1 MGYLYIANWKMSLDY
16 KDTLQFISIHRERL
30 YLIAARQNITFAIAP
45 TLIAL
50 PLFERELFSSNIL
63 LVGQNCSQYN
73 QGAYT
78 GEISAKSLAQVG
90 CSFCLVGHSE
100 RRQLYG
106 EKTPVI
112 MEKVKRI
119 LEQNMNPIIC
129 IGETLQ
135 ERKQGLVDAVL
146 IEQLTDIVSMMIAL
160 NKREFFIAY
169 EPQWA
174 IGSGNIPSIAE
185 LENVAMIIR
194 KIVFSQDRYLH
205 LKILYGG
212 SVKPENIQSIRKIEF
227 YSGFLMGSA
236 SLDMQM
242 LEKIVI

>member
-1 MGYLYIANWKMSLDY
+1 MRCLYIANWKMNLHY
-16 KDTLQFISIHRERL
+16 KDVLEFISVNKERL
-30 YLIAARQNITFAIAP
+30 YLMAARPNITFAIAP

-50 PLFERELFSSNIL
+50 PFLERELFESKIL

-78 GEISAKSLAQVG
+78 GEISARSLAQVG
-90 CSFCLVGHSE
+90 CSFCIVGHSE

-106 EKTPVI
+106 DTTPIIIEKI
-112 MEKVKRI
+112 KRI
-119 LEQNMNPIIC
+119 FEQNMNPIIC
-129 IGETLQ
+129 VGESLE
-135 ERKQGLVDAVL
+135 ERKKGLLDVVL
-146 IEQLTDIVSMMIAL
+146 TEQLSDVVSMMIAG
-160 NKREFFIAY
+160 NKRELFIAY

-174 IGSGNIPSIAE
+174 IGSGNTPSIAE
-185 LENVAMIIR
+185 LENAAMIIR
-194 KIVFSQDRYLH
+194 KIVFNKDRYCN

-212 SVKPENIQSIRKIEF
+212 SIKPENIQPIRKIDF